1 MVMIEI
7 IGLKKSFN
15 NDQLVLDDINLK
27 IDDNE
32 LIVIQGSSGI
42 GKSTLLKMIAG
53 LETIDEGKILIDGN
67 DVENLSP
74 QKRGVAMIFQTNA
87 LFPHLSVYDNI
98 AFGLSLLFT
107 KEEIIEKVNST
118 MRLLNIE
125 ELKNRK
131 PHQLSS
137 GQQQRVSL
145 GRAVVRNAQ
154 IYLMDEPLA
163 NLDRKLKDE
172 MIDLI
177 KKVHH
182 QMKAITIYVTHD
194 ETEARKLA
202 DRIIVLEKNKI
213 IEIIKNDNEKFNEIS
228 S

>member
-1 MVMIEI
+1 MIEI

>member
-1 MVMIEI
+1 MIEI

-53 LETIDEGKILIDGN
+53 LESIDEGKILIDGI
-67 DVENLSP
+67 DVKDLSP

-87 LFPHLSVYDNI
+87 LFPNLSVYDNI
-98 AFGLSLLFT
+98 AYGLSLLFT
-107 KEEIIEKVNST
+107 QEKIKEEVEKT

-145 GRAVVRNAQ
+145 GRAVVRDAQ

-163 NLDRKLKDE
+163 NLDRKLKEE
-172 MIDLI
+172 MIELI

-182 QMKAITIYVTHD
+182 QMQAITIYVTHD
-194 ETEARKLA
+194 EAEARKLA
-202 DRIIVLEKNKI
+202 DRIIVLEKNRI
-213 IEIIKNDNEKFNEIS
+213 TEIIKNDNEKFDEIS

>member
-1 MVMIEI
+1 M
-7 IGLKKSFN
+7 
-15 NDQLVLDDINLK
+15 LDDINLK

-213 IEIIKNDNEKFNEIS
+213 IEIIKNDNEKFDEIS

>member
-213 IEIIKNDNEKFNEIS
+213 IEIIKNDNEKFDEIS

>member
-1 MVMIEI
+1 MIEI

-53 LETIDEGKILIDGN
+53 LESIDEGKILIDGI
-67 DVENLSP
+67 DVKDLSP

-87 LFPHLSVYDNI
+87 LFPNLSVYDNI
-98 AFGLSLLFT
+98 AYGLSLLFT
-107 KEEIIEKVNST
+107 QEKIKEEVDKT

-131 PHQLSS
+131 PHQLST

-145 GRAVVRNAQ
+145 GRAVVRDAQ

-172 MIDLI
+172 MIELI

-182 QMKAITIYVTHD
+182 QMQAITIYVTHD
-194 ETEARKLA
+194 EAEARKLA
-202 DRIIVLEKNKI
+202 DRIIVLEKNRI
-213 IEIIKNDNEKFNEIS
+213 TEIIKNDNEKFDEIS

>member
-1 MVMIEI
+1 MIEI
-7 IGLKKSFN
+7 IGLKKSFS

-53 LETIDEGKILIDGN
+53 LESIDEGKILIDGI
-67 DVENLSP
+67 DVKDLSP

-87 LFPHLSVYDNI
+87 LFPNLSVYDNI
-98 AFGLSLLFT
+98 AYGLSLLFT
-107 KEEIIEKVNST
+107 QEKIKEEVDKT

-131 PHQLSS
+131 PHQLST

-145 GRAVVRNAQ
+145 GRAVVRDAQ

-172 MIDLI
+172 MIELI
-177 KKVHH
+177 RKVHH
-182 QMKAITIYVTHD
+182 QMQAITIYVTHD
-194 ETEARKLA
+194 EAEAHKLA

-213 IEIIKNDNEKFNEIS
+213 TEIIKNDNEKFDEIS

>member
-1 MVMIEI
+1 MIEI

-53 LETIDEGKILIDGN
+53 LESIDEGKILIDGI
-67 DVENLSP
+67 DVKDLSP

-87 LFPHLSVYDNI
+87 LFPNLSVYDNI
-98 AFGLSLLFT
+98 AYGLSLLFT
-107 KEEIIEKVNST
+107 QEKIKEEVDKT

-131 PHQLSS
+131 PHQLST

-145 GRAVVRNAQ
+145 GRAVVRDVQ

-172 MIDLI
+172 MIELI

-182 QMKAITIYVTHD
+182 QMQAITIYVTHD
-194 ETEARKLA
+194 EAEARKLA
-202 DRIIVLEKNKI
+202 DRIIVLEKNRI
-213 IEIIKNDNEKFNEIS
+213 TEIIKNDNEKFDEIS

>member
-1 MVMIEI
+1 MIEI
-7 IGLKKSFN
+7 VGLKKSFT

-53 LETIDEGKILIDGN
+53 LESIDEGKLLIDGM
-67 DVENLSP
+67 DVKDLSP
-74 QKRGVAMIFQTNA
+74 QQRGVAMIFQTNA
-87 LFPHLSVYDNI
+87 LFPNLSVYDNI
-98 AFGLSLLFT
+98 AYGLSLLFT
-107 KEEIIEKVNST
+107 QEKIKEEVDKT

-125 ELKNRK
+125 ELKDRK
-131 PHQLSS
+131 PHQLST

-145 GRAVVRNAQ
+145 GRAVVRDAQ

-172 MIDLI
+172 MIELI

-182 QMKAITIYVTHD
+182 QMQAITIYVTHD
-194 ETEARKLA
+194 EAEARKLA
-202 DRIIVLEKNKI
+202 DRIIVLEKNRI
-213 IEIIKNDNEKFNEIS
+213 TEIIKNDNEKFDEIS

>member
-1 MVMIEI
+1 MIEI
-7 IGLKKSFN
+7 VGLKKSFT

-53 LETIDEGKILIDGN
+53 LESIDEGKLLIDGM
-67 DVENLSP
+67 DVKDLSP
-74 QKRGVAMIFQTNA
+74 QQRGVAMIFQTNA
-87 LFPHLSVYDNI
+87 LFPNLSVYDNI
-98 AFGLSLLFT
+98 AYGLSLLFT
-107 KEEIIEKVNST
+107 NEKIKEKVNNT

-125 ELKNRK
+125 ELKDRK
-131 PHQLSS
+131 PHQLST

-145 GRAVVRNAQ
+145 GRAVVRDAQ

-172 MIDLI
+172 MIELI

-182 QMKAITIYVTHD
+182 QMQAITIYVTHD
-194 ETEARKLA
+194 EAEARKLA
-202 DRIIVLEKNKI
+202 DRIIVLEKNRI
-213 IEIIKNDNEKFNEIS
+213 TEIIKNDNEKFDEIS

>member
-1 MVMIEI
+1 MIEI

-213 IEIIKNDNEKFNEIS
+213 IEIIKNDNEKFDEIS

>member
-1 MVMIEI
+1 MIEI
-7 IGLKKSFN
+7 VGLKKSFT

-53 LETIDEGKILIDGN
+53 LESIDEGKILIDGI
-67 DVENLSP
+67 DVKDLPP

-87 LFPHLSVYDNI
+87 LFPNLSVYDNI
-98 AFGLSLLFT
+98 AYGLSLLFT
-107 KEEIIEKVNST
+107 QEKIKEEVDKT

-131 PHQLSS
+131 PHQLST
-137 GQQQRVSL
+137 GQQKRVSL
-145 GRAVVRNAQ
+145 GRAVVRDAQ

-172 MIDLI
+172 MIELI

-182 QMKAITIYVTHD
+182 QMQAITIYVTHD
-194 ETEARKLA
+194 EAEARKLA
-202 DRIIVLEKNKI
+202 DRIIVLEKNRI
-213 IEIIKNDNEKFNEIS
+213 TEIIKNDNEKFDEIS

>member
-1 MVMIEI
+1 MIEI
-7 IGLKKSFN
+7 VGLKKSFT

-53 LETIDEGKILIDGN
+53 LESIDEGKILIDGI
-67 DVENLSP
+67 DVKDLPP

-87 LFPHLSVYDNI
+87 LFPNLSVYDNI
-98 AFGLSLLFT
+98 AYGLSLLFT
-107 KEEIIEKVNST
+107 QEKIKEEVDKT

-125 ELKNRK
+125 ELMNRK
-131 PHQLSS
+131 PHQLST

-145 GRAVVRNAQ
+145 GRAVVRDAQ

-172 MIDLI
+172 MIELI

-182 QMKAITIYVTHD
+182 QMQAITIYVTHD
-194 ETEARKLA
+194 EAEARKLA
-202 DRIIVLEKNKI
+202 DRIIVLEKNRI
-213 IEIIKNDNEKFNEIS
+213 TEIIKNDNEKFDEIS

>member
-1 MVMIEI
+1 
-7 IGLKKSFN
+7 
-15 NDQLVLDDINLK
+15 
-27 IDDNE
+27 
-32 LIVIQGSSGI
+32 
-42 GKSTLLKMIAG
+42 MIAG
-53 LETIDEGKILIDGN
+53 LESIDEGKILIDGI
-67 DVENLSP
+67 DVKDLSP

-87 LFPHLSVYDNI
+87 LFPNLSVYDNI
-98 AFGLSLLFT
+98 AYGLSLLFT
-107 KEEIIEKVNST
+107 QEKIKEEVDKT

-131 PHQLSS
+131 PHQLST

-145 GRAVVRNAQ
+145 GRAVVRDAQ

-172 MIDLI
+172 MIELI

-182 QMKAITIYVTHD
+182 QMQAITIYVTHD
-194 ETEARKLA
+194 EAEARKLA
-202 DRIIVLEKNKI
+202 DRIIVLEKNRI
-213 IEIIKNDNEKFNEIS
+213 TEIIKNDNEKFDEIS

>member
-1 MVMIEI
+1 MIEI
-7 IGLKKSFN
+7 VGLKKSFT

-53 LETIDEGKILIDGN
+53 LESIDEGKILIDGI
-67 DVENLSP
+67 DVKDLPP

-87 LFPHLSVYDNI
+87 LFRNLSVYDNI
-98 AFGLSLLFT
+98 AYGLSLLFT
-107 KEEIIEKVNST
+107 NEKIKEKVNNT

-125 ELKNRK
+125 ELKDRK
-131 PHQLSS
+131 PHQLST
-137 GQQQRVSL
+137 GQQKRVSL
-145 GRAVVRNAQ
+145 GRAVVRDAQ

-172 MIDLI
+172 MIELI

-182 QMKAITIYVTHD
+182 QMQAITIYVTHD
-194 ETEARKLA
+194 EVEARKLA
-202 DRIIVLEKNKI
+202 DRIIVLEKNRI
-213 IEIIKNDNEKFNEIS
+213 TEIIKNDNEKFDEIS

>member
-1 MVMIEI
+1 MIEI
-7 IGLKKSFN
+7 VGLKKSFT

-53 LETIDEGKILIDGN
+53 LESIDEGKLLIDGM
-67 DVENLSP
+67 DVKDLSP
-74 QKRGVAMIFQTNA
+74 QQRGVAMIFQTNA
-87 LFPHLSVYDNI
+87 LFPNLSVYDNI
-98 AFGLSLLFT
+98 AYGLSLLFT
-107 KEEIIEKVNST
+107 NEKIKEKVNNT

-125 ELKNRK
+125 ELKDRK
-131 PHQLSS
+131 PHQLST

-145 GRAVVRNAQ
+145 GRAVVRDAQ

-172 MIDLI
+172 MIELI

-182 QMKAITIYVTHD
+182 QMQAITIYVTHD
-194 ETEARKLA
+194 EVEARKLA
-202 DRIIVLEKNKI
+202 DRIIVLEKNRI
-213 IEIIKNDNEKFNEIS
+213 TEIIKNDNEKFDEIS